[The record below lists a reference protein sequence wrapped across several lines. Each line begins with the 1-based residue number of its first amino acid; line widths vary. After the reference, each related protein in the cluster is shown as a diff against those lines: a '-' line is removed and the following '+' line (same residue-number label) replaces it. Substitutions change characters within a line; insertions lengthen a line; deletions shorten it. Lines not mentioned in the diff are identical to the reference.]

1 MSGHLT
7 RARIAVLFHAGD
19 RDTPLDSYLVDHY
32 ARYWREAGHDVTYL
46 FGIEQFVPAD
56 ICVVHVNLSVVPDE
70 YLAFA
75 ARYPA
80 TVNGAVKDIRKS
92 AISDGLVTPGDGWTG
107 PVIVKS
113 DLNYGGEPERILGQS
128 ALQRRSRLWRVATRT
143 VEQARGRRPAF
154 RDWRD
159 YRIFERTA
167 DVPSEWLRRSDVVVE
182 RFRPER
188 EGDLYHLRM
197 YMFLGDTSRCL
208 RITGSDPVLKAETST
223 SVVDIDPDP
232 MVHEWRARFG
242 LDYGKLDYVVS
253 DGEPVLIDVNKTT
266 GATRYLDD
274 TALDAMRRHQ
284 AAGIYALLPGAGGRV
299 SDARRT

>member
-1 MSGHLT
+1 MTDPSPA
-7 RARIAVLFHAGD
+7 ARIVVLFHAGD

-46 FGIEQFVPAD
+46 FGVERFVPAD
-56 ICVVHVNLSVVPDE
+56 LCVVHVNLSVVPDE

-80 TVNGAVKDIRKS
+80 SVNGSVKDIRKS
-92 AISDGLVTPGDGWTG
+92 AISDGLVVPGDGWQG

-128 ALQRRSRLWRVATRT
+128 GLQRRSRVWRVATRT
-143 VEQARGRRPAF
+143 AARARRRHPAF

-159 YRIFERTA
+159 YRIFDSAAE
-167 DVPSEWLRRSDVVVE
+167 VPGAWWRRPDVVVE

-188 EGDLYHLRM
+188 EGGLYHLRM
-197 YMFLGDTSRCL
+197 YMFLGDAWRCL
-208 RITGSDPVLKAETST
+208 RITGTDPVLKAETST
-223 SVVDIDPDP
+223 EVVDIEPDP
-232 MVHEWRARFG
+232 AVYEWRARFA

-274 TALDAMRRHQ
+274 AALDEMRRRQ
-284 AAGIYALLPGAGGRV
+284 ASGLYALLPPV
-299 SDARRT
+299 TDALRT